1 MNRHMILPMLI
12 VSLAVPAGA
21 QLSTTA
27 SETGVAAE
35 RSSESRAAGACDYDS
50 CSLRVTLRM
59 TGWALA
65 QGMDS
70 RKIGNLG
77 MFSGANVEQMV
88 KDVPEAAGLA
98 RHFRREHRQS
108 TAMIW
113 GGVIAAVAGTGLA
126 TRDKGN
132 PGGVALTVGGL
143 ALSTVGSW
151 KFARSFDHLSQSLW
165 LYNRSLKL

>member
-12 VSLAVPAGA
+12 VSLTGPAGA
-21 QLSTTA
+21 QVSATA
-27 SETGVAAE
+27 SESGAAAV
-35 RSSESRAAGACDYDS
+35 RASYSPAEGACDYDS

-59 TGWALA
+59 TGWTLV

-88 KDVPEAAGLA
+88 KDVPEAADLA
-98 RHFRREHRQS
+98 RRFRREHRRS

-113 GGVIAAVAGTGLA
+113 GGVIAAVAGTSIA
-126 TRDKGN
+126 TRDEDN
-132 PGGVALTVGGL
+132 PGGIALTVGGL

-151 KFARSFDHLSQSLW
+151 KFGRSFDHLSQSLW
-165 LYNRSLKL
+165 LYNRSLKR